1 MKDQLLKLNHKIQ
14 GMTCAGCEDKII
26 RILSRIQ
33 GVSDIKVSFSNN
45 SLTFRCDSDLVHFNK
60 IEEAL
65 SKAGYSIV
73 SNDEGTPKKV
83 FTINQFVG
91 VGIILLALYLI
102 VKNTIGFNVI
112 PEITPGMGYGVLFL
126 VGLLTSLHCVAMC
139 GGINISQCVSQAKPA
154 DQTLGKLRASALY
167 NSGRVI
173 SYTIIGGIVG
183 ALGSAVS
190 FSGPARGLVAILS
203 GVFMVIM
210 GISLMGIFPSV
221 NKLVPSMPLFLRR
234 KTQTAGLGKGPF
246 IIGLLNG
253 LMPCGPLQA
262 MQIYAL
268 GTGSALAGAASMFFF
283 SLGTV
288 PLMFGLGAVSSLL
301 GSKFTARMLK
311 ASAVFVLILGLIMMN
326 RGLALSGISFASLSA
341 GKPETIQEATVENGV
356 QMIQS
361 QLTADSYPEITVTKG
376 IPVKWILTAEAKDL
390 NGCNNVL
397 IIPSLNYEKKLQP
410 GDNIIEFTPAESGTI
425 PYSCWMGMIKSKI
438 IVN

>member
-1 MKDQLLKLNHKIQ
+1 MKNQLVKSNYKIL

-26 RILSRIQ
+26 RILSRVE
-33 GVSDIKVSFSNN
+33 GVSDIKVSFSKN
-45 SLTFRCDSDLVHFNK
+45 SLSFTYNRELVLLSK

-65 SKAGYSIV
+65 GKAGYSLN
-73 SNDEGTPKKV
+73 SKACETGEKA
-83 FTINQFVG
+83 FTINQFIG
-91 VGIILLALYLI
+91 LSIIILALYVI
-102 VKNTIGFNVI
+102 VKSTIGFNFI

-154 DQTLGKLRASALY
+154 DKTLDKFGASALY

-183 ALGSAVS
+183 ALGSSVS
-190 FSGPARGLVAILS
+190 FSGPARGIVAIVS

-210 GISLMGIFPSV
+210 GISLMGIFPNI
-221 NKLVPSMPLFLRR
+221 NKFVPSMPIFLRR
-234 KTQTAGLGKGPF
+234 KTQTAGHGKGPF
-246 IIGLLNG
+246 IVGLLNG
-253 LMPCGPLQA
+253 FMPCGPLQA

-268 GTGSALAGAASMFFF
+268 GTGSALAGATSMFFF

-301 GSKFTARMLK
+301 GSKFTSRMLK
-311 ASAVFVLILGLIMMN
+311 ASAVFVLILGLVMMN
-326 RGLALSGISFASLSA
+326 RGLALSGINFASFAS
-341 GKPETIQEATVENGV
+341 GKAETIQESTVENGV
-356 QMIQS
+356 QTVTS
-361 QLTADSYPEITVTKG
+361 TLTARGYPEITVTKG

-397 IIPSLNYEKKLQP
+397 IIPAFNYQKKLQP
-410 GDNIIEFTPAESGTI
+410 GDNIIEFTPNQSGSI